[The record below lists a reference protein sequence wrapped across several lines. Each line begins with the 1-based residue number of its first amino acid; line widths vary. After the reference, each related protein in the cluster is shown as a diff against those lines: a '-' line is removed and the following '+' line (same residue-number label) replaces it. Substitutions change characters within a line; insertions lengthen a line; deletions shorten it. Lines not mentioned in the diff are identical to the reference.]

1 MLSRNAGWREVRSAR
16 QAWPTAARQT
26 GAAVPPQV
34 RAEPDRERSSKA
46 QPTGRA
52 PTAITSTEITRDAA
66 CAGGEQIAT
75 PRRAARRTRR
85 GWSGR
90 WALAHAA
97 WHRLGLQPPPGL
109 SPGDQCRT
117 GQHGYAG
124 RLRSSVTRREG

>member
-46 QPTGRA
+46 QPTGRD

-66 CAGGEQIAT
+66 CAG
-75 PRRAARRTRR
+75 RRADSHTAPCSQEDTAGLVGQMGASTRR
-85 GWSGR
+85 
-90 WALAHAA
+90 LA
-97 WHRLGLQPPPGL
+97 
-109 SPGDQCRT
+109 SPGPAAA
-117 GQHGYAG
+117 AG
-124 RLRSSVTRREG
+124 LITR